1 MLSCI
6 VEYDRKYPDNVLRFG
21 PLFSWNRGPKLV
33 SEASLFNWLMFPI
46 IKGTHVYSLAI
57 ESIYVTGQNRM

>member
-1 MLSCI
+1 M
-6 VEYDRKYPDNVLRFG
+6 KYADNVLRFG

-46 IKGTHVYSLAI
+46 IKSTHVYSLAI
-57 ESIYVTGQNRM
+57 INQSININLPPNET